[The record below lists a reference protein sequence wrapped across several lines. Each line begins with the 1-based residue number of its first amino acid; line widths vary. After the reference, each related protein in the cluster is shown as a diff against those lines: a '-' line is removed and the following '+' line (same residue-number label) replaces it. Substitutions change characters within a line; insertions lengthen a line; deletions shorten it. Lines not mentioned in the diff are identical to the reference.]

1 MLKILT
7 QSLDIKLVATSVD
20 EIEEIKTLEEIGIN
34 AISGSV
40 MSKL

>member
-1 MLKILT
+1 MP
-7 QSLDIKLVATSVD
+7 SAD